1 MPSDGG
7 PLRGEVLDR
16 ATRGAAPS
24 GSRRV
29 ASFAVVTLAVLIG
42 APVWGADEASP
53 EGTPQAAQNAKFS
66 PAQLEQLVAPIAL
79 SPCAMPPRD
88 PEPDAFQQ
96 APACRDRALAE
107 ERWPLIASLLSAT
120 SAMRRGG

>member
-1 MPSDGG
+1 MPSD
-7 PLRGEVLDR
+7 
-16 ATRGAAPS
+16 A
-24 GSRRV
+24 
-29 ASFAVVTLAVLIG
+29 LAVLIG

-53 EGTPQAAQNAKFS
+53 EGIPQAAQNAKFS
-66 PAQLEQLVAPIAL
+66 PAQLEQLVAPVAL

-107 ERWPLIASLLSAT
+107 ERSPLIASLLSAT

>member
-1 MPSDGG
+1 MQCVTRPAIEISPDGLDLLRWAADDDNDISHTESRCHARARRRPVRGYRPTMPSDGG
-7 PLRGEVLDR
+7 PRRGEVLDR

-53 EGTPQAAQNAKFS
+53 
-66 PAQLEQLVAPIAL
+66 
-79 SPCAMPPRD
+79 
-88 PEPDAFQQ
+88 
-96 APACRDRALAE
+96 
-107 ERWPLIASLLSAT
+107 
-120 SAMRRGG
+120 

>member
-1 MPSDGG
+1 MPSD
-7 PLRGEVLDR
+7 
-16 ATRGAAPS
+16 A
-24 GSRRV
+24 
-29 ASFAVVTLAVLIG
+29 LAVLIG

-53 EGTPQAAQNAKFS
+53 EGIPQAAQNAKFS
-66 PAQLEQLVAPIAL
+66 PAQLEQLVAPVAL

-88 PEPDAFQQ
+88 REPDAFQQ

-107 ERWPLIASLLSAT
+107 ERSPLIASLLSAT